1 MKKNVRFTAQQIIDV
16 INKKYNFQPAKP
28 QLPKK
33 RV

>member
-1 MKKNVRFTAQQIIDV
+1 MKKNVKFTAQQIIDV
-16 INKKYNFQPAKP
+16 INKKYNFQPKP